1 MPVSIWSLNC
11 GNTQVF
17 ASVCKRN
24 AKLEGLSVH
33 GKFPFIP
40 ITLVPQLPIFIG
52 FYWPGLVWEMKG
64 DLWASSITNQH
75 QQKCVYFQAQMRGN
89 PCTFKPAAL
98 QSWNAPWSAFMQLP
112 CEKRL
117 NLQMSF
123 ASVQIVLHT
132 QQAQKSVCFRL
143 LARNLSLSL
152 FLPLSIF
159 LSLSLSLSISLS
171 ICIFC
176 FALFSVKR
184 YTFPTTI
191 TNPNQTKTKPYL
203 Q

>member
-1 MPVSIWSLNC
+1 
-11 GNTQVF
+11 
-17 ASVCKRN
+17 
-24 AKLEGLSVH
+24 
-33 GKFPFIP
+33 
-40 ITLVPQLPIFIG
+40 
-52 FYWPGLVWEMKG
+52 MKE

-98 QSWNAPWSAFMQLP
+98 QSWNAPWSACMQLP

-152 FLPLSIF
+152 
-159 LSLSLSLSISLS
+159 SLSVSFYLYLYFFPSLHLSLS